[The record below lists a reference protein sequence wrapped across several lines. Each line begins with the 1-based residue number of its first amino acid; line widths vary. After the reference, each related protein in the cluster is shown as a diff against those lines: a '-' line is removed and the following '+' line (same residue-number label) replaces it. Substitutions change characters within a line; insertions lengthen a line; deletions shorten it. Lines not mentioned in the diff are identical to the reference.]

1 MVMNFGL
8 RNAPETFQRVMNK
21 LLQEVKAKYRDDV
34 MAYMDD
40 LIIATKAD
48 LAYHREVICVVLD
61 ALKKHSFFLKPEKC
75 EFEQT
80 KVEYLSILLEG
91 NTISPDPSKIME
103 L

>member
-1 MVMNFGL
+1 
-8 RNAPETFQRVMNK
+8 
-21 LLQEVKAKYRDDV
+21 

-40 LIIATKAD
+40 LIIATKVD
-48 LAYHREVICVVLD
+48 LVYHQEVICTVLD

-80 KVEYLSILLEG
+80 KVEYLSILLKG
-91 NTISPDPSKIME
+91 NTVSPDSSKVVG